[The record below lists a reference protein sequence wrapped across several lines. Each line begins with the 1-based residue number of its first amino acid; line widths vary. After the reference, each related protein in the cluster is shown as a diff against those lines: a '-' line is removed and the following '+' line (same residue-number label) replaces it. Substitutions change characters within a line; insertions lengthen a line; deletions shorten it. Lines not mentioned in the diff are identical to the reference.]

1 MTSDYSWNVGGWLR
15 NETSFLGTGEAS
27 QEPQGRQLGVVWQF
41 MDRMSLRLCQR
52 ARGRALTTISS
63 NCHSP
68 RPAGL
73 ILSLEV
79 RRLSKPS
86 KVFAHLQWGDSRTG
100 KKSQSE
106 SQTVPSGG
114 ALSRHL
120 VRKTSLDQ
128 NKGDEENAVF

>member
-79 RRLSKPS
+79 RCLSKPS

-106 SQTVPSGG
+106 SQTVPPGG